1 MIGQHAGLAR
11 ISLRPLKGARRP
23 TLRSFCYLVPHIC
36 RSQQMWDSTVLLVL
50 LLALLLG
57 CKRSGGSEQV
67 VMGDVPSGG
76 SPSAR
81 WQPTAAD
88 FVIPKDAAPAP
99 RVDGKRAMQYVR
111 ETVGFGSRPIGS
123 PAHQKLEAYIH
134 QKLSAAHVTGAD
146 DAFTAQTAAG
156 SYPMRN
162 IIARFPGKK
171 DGIIVVAGHYDTN
184 LPLPKTYV
192 GANDGGSSTGLLL
205 ELADVLR
212 GRPLEGYSVWLVWLD
227 GEEATVKW
235 TDTDSLYGS
244 RHLAQLWQQD
254 GTAKKIKA
262 FLLLD
267 MVGDADLNID
277 RDLNSTVWLEDLV
290 RDAATRLGYQ
300 SHFFARQIAVED
312 DHLPFA
318 KIGVP
323 VADLIDFDYGYDNVF
338 HHTTQDTLDK
348 LSPAS
353 LQIVGDTVLETIRAL
368 DAH

>member
-11 ISLRPLKGARRP
+11 MSPGTLKGARRP
-23 TLRSFCYLVPHIC
+23 TLRSFCWPAA
-36 RSQQMWDSTVLLVL
+36 LLVL
-50 LLALLLG
+50 LAALLLG

-88 FVIPKDAAPAP
+88 FVIPKDTAPAP

-134 QKLSAAHVTGAD
+134 QKLSAAHVTVAD

-156 SYPMRN
+156 QYPMRN
-162 IIARFPGKK
+162 IIAKLPGKK

-254 GTAKKIKA
+254 GTAKKIKV

-290 RDAATRLGYQ
+290 KDAAARLGYQ

-368 DAH
+368 GAH

>member
-1 MIGQHAGLAR
+1 MTGQDTGRAR
-11 ISLRPLKGARRP
+11 ISPMPVSFSEGRKRARRP
-23 TLRSFCYLVPHIC
+23 TLCSFCRP
-36 RSQQMWDSTVLLVL
+36 
-50 LLALLLG
+50 AL
-57 CKRSGGSEQV
+57 
-67 VMGDVPSGG
+67 GDAPSGG
-76 SPSAR
+76 SSSAR
-81 WQPTAAD
+81 WQPVAAD
-88 FVIPKDAAPAP
+88 FVLPKDAPAAP

-123 PAHQKLEAYIH
+123 AAHHKLEAYIQ
-134 QKLSAAHVTGAD
+134 QKLTAGHVAVAD

-156 SYPMRN
+156 PYPIRN
-162 IIARFPGKK
+162 IIAKLPGKK

-184 LPLPKTYV
+184 LPLPKSYV

-205 ELADVLR
+205 ELAEVLR
-212 GRPLEGYSVWLVWLD
+212 GRQLEGYSVWLVWLD
-227 GEEATVKW
+227 GEEATVTW

-277 RDLNSTVWLEDLV
+277 RDLNSTAWLEDLV
-290 RDAATRLGYQ
+290 RDASARLGYQ
-300 SHFFARQIAVED
+300 SHFFARQISIED

-323 VADLIDFDYGYDNVF
+323 VVDLIDFDYGYDNVF
-338 HHTTQDTLDK
+338 HHTPQDTLDK
-348 LSPAS
+348 LSPNS

>member
-11 ISLRPLKGARRP
+11 ISPRPLKGARRK
-23 TLRSFCYLVPHIC
+23 TLRSFCRPA
-36 RSQQMWDSTVLLVL
+36 TLLVL
-50 LLALLLG
+50 VVALLLG
-57 CKRSGGSEQV
+57 CKRTGGSEQV

-134 QKLSAAHVTGAD
+134 QKLSAAHVTVAE

-156 SYPMRN
+156 PYPMRN
-162 IIARFPGKK
+162 IIAKLPGKK

-184 LPLPKTYV
+184 LPLPKAYV

-227 GEEATVKW
+227 GEEATVQW

-323 VADLIDFDYGYDNVF
+323 VVDLIDFNFGYDNVF

>member
-1 MIGQHAGLAR
+1 MTGQDTGRAR
-11 ISLRPLKGARRP
+11 ISPMPVSFSEGRKRARRP
-23 TLRSFCYLVPHIC
+23 TLCSFCRP
-36 RSQQMWDSTVLLVL
+36 VL
-50 LLALLLG
+50 
-57 CKRSGGSEQV
+57 
-67 VMGDVPSGG
+67 GDAPSGG
-76 SPSAR
+76 SSSAR
-81 WQPTAAD
+81 WQPVAAD
-88 FVIPKDAAPAP
+88 FVLPKDAPAAP

-123 PAHQKLEAYIH
+123 AAHHKLEAYIQ
-134 QKLSAAHVTGAD
+134 QKLTAGHVAVAD

-156 SYPMRN
+156 PYPIRN
-162 IIARFPGKK
+162 IIAKLPGKK

-184 LPLPKTYV
+184 LPLPKSYV

-205 ELADVLR
+205 ELAEVLR
-212 GRPLEGYSVWLVWLD
+212 GRQLEGYSVWLVWLD
-227 GEEATVKW
+227 GEEATVTW

-277 RDLNSTVWLEDLV
+277 RDLNSTAWLEDLV
-290 RDAATRLGYQ
+290 RDASARLGYQ
-300 SHFFARQIAVED
+300 SHFFARQISIED

-323 VADLIDFDYGYDNVF
+323 VVDLIDFDYGYDNVF
-338 HHTTQDTLDK
+338 HHTPQDTLDK
-348 LSPAS
+348 LSPNS

>member
-1 MIGQHAGLAR
+1 MIGQHAGLTW

-23 TLRSFCYLVPHIC
+23 MLRSFCCLVPHIC
-36 RSQQMWDSTVLLVL
+36 RSQRMWDSAILLVL
-50 LLALLLG
+50 LAVLMPG
-57 CKRSGGSEQV
+57 CKRSGGSDV

-88 FVIPKDAAPAP
+88 FVIPKGAAPAP

-134 QKLSAAHVTGAD
+134 QKLNAAHVTVAD

-156 SYPMRN
+156 QYPMRN
-162 IIARFPGKK
+162 IIAKLPGKK

-184 LPLPKTYV
+184 LPLPKAYV

-254 GTAKKIKA
+254 GTARKIKA

-290 RDAATRLGYQ
+290 RDAAARLGYQ

>member
-1 MIGQHAGLAR
+1 MTGQHTDQAR
-11 ISLRPLKGARRP
+11 NSPGPVSISEWCEGARRP
-23 TLRSFCYLVPHIC
+23 TLRSFYWLAASLVLFG
-36 RSQQMWDSTVLLVL
+36 VLL
-50 LLALLLG
+50 AG
-57 CKRSGGSEQV
+57 CNRTGQDKPSEQV

-76 SPSAR
+76 STSAR
-81 WQPTAAD
+81 WQPVAAD
-88 FVIPKDAAPAP
+88 FIIPKGAAPAP

-111 ETVGFGSRPIGS
+111 ETVEFGSRPIGS
-123 PAHQKLEAYIH
+123 AAHHKLEAYIH
-134 QKLSAAHVTGAD
+134 QKLGQVVVTD

-156 SYPMRN
+156 PFPIRN
-162 IIARFPGKK
+162 IIAKFPGKK
-171 DGIIVVAGHYDTN
+171 DGIVIVAGHYDTN
-184 LPLPKTYV
+184 LPLPKSYV

-212 GRPLEGYSVWLVWLD
+212 GRQLEGYSVWLVWLD
-227 GEEATVKW
+227 GEEATVHW

-290 RDAATRLGYQ
+290 KDAATRLGYQ

-318 KIGVP
+318 KLGVP

-338 HHTTQDTLDK
+338 WHTPQDTLDK
-348 LSPAS
+348 LSPNS

>member
-1 MIGQHAGLAR
+1 
-11 ISLRPLKGARRP
+11 
-23 TLRSFCYLVPHIC
+23 
-36 RSQQMWDSTVLLVL
+36 
-50 LLALLLG
+50 
-57 CKRSGGSEQV
+57 
-67 VMGDVPSGG
+67 
-76 SPSAR
+76 
-81 WQPTAAD
+81 
-88 FVIPKDAAPAP
+88 
-99 RVDGKRAMQYVR
+99 MQYVR
-111 ETVGFGSRPIGS
+111 EAVAFGSRPIGS
-123 PAHQKLEAYIH
+123 AAHQKLEAYIH
-134 QKLSAAHVTGAD
+134 QTLIAKHVAVAD
-146 DAFTAQTAAG
+146 DAFSAQTAAG
-156 SYPMRN
+156 TYPIRN
-162 IIARFPGKK
+162 IIAKLPGKK
-171 DGIIVVAGHYDTN
+171 DGIVVVAGHYDTN
-184 LPLPKTYV
+184 LPLPRSYV

-205 ELADVLR
+205 ELAEVLR
-212 GRPLEGYSVWLVWLD
+212 GRQLEGYSVWLVWLD

-267 MVGDADLNID
+267 MIGDADLNID

-318 KIGVP
+318 KLGIP

-338 HHTTQDTLDK
+338 WHTPQDTLDK
-348 LSPAS
+348 LSPTS

-368 DAH
+368 DTH